1 MTQPSMPGSA
11 FVAPDGSTTL
21 DPLRAPAPFADP
33 VLRVLARKREARRID
48 LAGVVYSSFKTPKTL
63 ASLDIARA
71 SKTAAEDPSA
81 MVDAMLSWVRE
92 AFQDEAEAA
101 DVIRRLRDKDDDLD
115 IDTIAELLRETM
127 TAATGDPT
135 G

>member
-1 MTQPSMPGSA
+1 M
-11 FVAPDGSTTL
+11 
-21 DPLRAPAPFADP
+21 
-33 VLRVLARKREARRID
+33 LRVLARKREARRID